1 MSRSKITE
9 HELSS
14 KVSSMCNYV
23 CISSQHINSKS
34 VLENERKWR
43 NCKKHEEIAK
53 SCDFVAKIKV
63 TVHSINNC
71 VSRSLVFLWTNCQ
84 GHSHQPQPY
93 LKGHINAYM
102 SKSSELI
109 PLMSFLILRL
119 LFKWQTD
126 RWENIKANYE
136 IYMMMQ
142 TPTELC
148 QHLTVFLQTMLV
160 KSHIPFFQQI

>member
-1 MSRSKITE
+1 MK
-9 HELSS
+9 
-14 KVSSMCNYV
+14 
-23 CISSQHINSKS
+23 
-34 VLENERKWR
+34 EN
-43 NCKKHEEIAK
+43 EEIAKSMKKLQK

-71 VSRSLVFLWTNCQ
+71 VSRSLVFLCQ

-93 LKGHINAYM
+93 LKGHINANM

-126 RWENIKANYE
+126 RQMRKH
-136 IYMMMQ
+136 Q
-142 TPTELC
+142 SQL
-148 QHLTVFLQTMLV
+148 
-160 KSHIPFFQQI
+160 

>member
-1 MSRSKITE
+1 
-9 HELSS
+9 
-14 KVSSMCNYV
+14 MCNYV

-126 RWENIKANYE
+126 RQMRKHQSQIWNIYDDADTNR
-136 IYMMMQ
+136 IMP
-142 TPTELC
+142 TPNCFPSNNASKVTHSLFSTNLNTSM
-148 QHLTVFLQTMLV
+148 HFLRLN
-160 KSHIPFFQQI
+160 